1 MAAKRLPHK
10 LIEAQGLGIRF
21 RTNRQKPFGTRVKE
35 TFTPAGKAAKRAR
48 GPEEFWALKDVSF
61 TISPGE
67 AVGLIGGNGHGKSTL
82 LRLIAG
88 VMIPDEGSV
97 KVRGQ
102 VAPMI
107 EVTGGFVGDLTV
119 RDNIWLAAGLKGLT
133 KKQIARRFDDIVE
146 WAEIGHRLDTP
157 FRHLS
162 SGMKAKCGFSVVTQ
176 IDRPIVLVDEVLSVG
191 DRAFRQKCFDR
202 MEELR
207 HSGKTIVLV
216 SHSEQQIERFCQRA
230 IYLRHGRLIEDG
242 PVEAVLQ
249 RYMDDVDKAVGE
261 KAEEEREAMERRRRK
276 AARRARLEA
285 EAAGIPYVPAPAPS
299 AEQHARKT
307 PTLSELDDEPEVPVR
322 RAAAVAEAVG
332 EPVVDGQL
340 EFDVQT
346 DSRRGSGEN

>member
-1 MAAKRLPHK
+1 MAPTKRKLPND
-10 LIEAQGLGIRF
+10 LIVADGLGIKF
-21 RTNRQKPFGTRVKE
+21 RTNRQKPFSTRVRE

-191 DRAFRQKCFDR
+191 DRAFRQKCYDR

-207 HSGKTIVLV
+207 TSGKTIVLV
-216 SHSEQQIERFCQRA
+216 SHSEAQIERFCQRA
-230 IYLRHGRLIEDG
+230 IYLRHGRLIADG
-242 PVEAVLQ
+242 PVEVVMKQ
-249 RYMDDVDKAVGE
+249 YTDYVDQAIGE
-261 KAEEEREAMERRRRK
+261 QADKEREEMERRRRK
-276 AARRARLEA
+276 ANRRARLEA
-285 EAAGIPYVPAPAPS
+285 EAAGIPYVPPHPS
-299 AEQHARKT
+299 VGVPPQSTK
-307 PTLSELDDEPEVPVR
+307 PTLSELDDEPAPPSLM
-322 RAAAVAEAVG
+322 VAE
-332 EPVVDGQL
+332 GQL
-340 EFDVQT
+340 ELDVQV
-346 DSRRGSGEN
+346 DPRRVRGEG

>member
-1 MAAKRLPHK
+1 MAAKRKLPNE
-10 LIEAQGLGIRF
+10 LIVANGLGIKF
-21 RTNRQKPFGTRVKE
+21 RTNRLKPFRTRASE
-35 TFTPAGKAAKRAR
+35 ALTATGRQAKRDR
-48 GPEEFWALKDVSF
+48 GPEEFWALRNVSF
-61 TISPGE
+61 TITPGE
-67 AVGLIGGNGHGKSTL
+67 AVGLIGANGHGKSTL

-97 KVRGQ
+97 KVRGE

-133 KKQIARRFDDIVE
+133 KKQIARKFDDIVE

-162 SGMKAKCGFSVVTQ
+162 SGMKAKCGFSVITQ

-207 HSGKTIVLV
+207 TSGKTIVLV

-230 IYLRHGRLIEDG
+230 IYLRHGVLMNDG
-242 PVEAVLQ
+242 PVEEVMKH
-249 RYMDDVDKAVGE
+249 YTDDVDKAVGE
-261 KAEEEREAMERRRRK
+261 KAEREREAMQARQRK
-276 AARRARLEA
+276 ANRKARREA
-285 EAAGIPYVPAPAPS
+285 EERGIPYVPPYPQVVPNQNAPK
-299 AEQHARKT
+299 R
-307 PTLSELDDEPEVPVR
+307 PTLDELDDEPEMPTR
-322 RAAAVAEAVG
+322 RPRPTG
-332 EPVVDGQL
+332 NDG
-340 EFDVQT
+340 
-346 DSRRGSGEN
+346 

>member
-1 MAAKRLPHK
+1 MAAKRKLPHD
-10 LIEAQGLGIRF
+10 LIVADGLGIKF
-21 RTNRQKPFGTRVKE
+21 RTNRQKPFGTRVRE
-35 TFTPAGKAAKRAR
+35 TFTKEGKAAKRAR

-88 VMIPDEGSV
+88 VMIPDEGSI
-97 KVRGQ
+97 KVRGE

-207 HSGKTIVLV
+207 SSGKTIVLV

-230 IYLRHGRLIEDG
+230 IYLRHGRLIDDG
-242 PVEAVLQ
+242 PVGPVLQ
-249 RYMDDVDKAVGE
+249 RYMDDVDRAVGE
-261 KAEEEREAMERRRRK
+261 KADEERAAMEQRRRK

-285 EAAGIPYVPAPAPS
+285 EAAGIPYVPAPTPSVEPAKTAAPS
-299 AEQHARKT
+299 LSDLDEEPGLPPRRQEQ
-307 PTLSELDDEPEVPVR
+307 R
-322 RAAAVAEAVG
+322 RSG
-332 EPVVDGQL
+332 SDG
-340 EFDVQT
+340 
-346 DSRRGSGEN
+346 